1 MSCAAI
7 CSNIFCATG
16 IGQFVAARVSEVSR
30 TVTCDLAGAYVRP
43 VRQGTQVNV
52 MTPTALADRH
62 MDEQLMTRRQV
73 AYLFRV
79 TSSAVA
85 IWARRGR
92 LPEVRDEAGR
102 PRYRRADVVALLRRD
117 LRRRT
122 R

>member
-1 MSCAAI
+1 M
-7 CSNIFCATG
+7 
-16 IGQFVAARVSEVSR
+16 
-30 TVTCDLAGAYVRP
+30 
-43 VRQGTQVNV
+43 NV
-52 MTPTALADRH
+52 MAPTVIPDQH
-62 MDEQLMTRRQV
+62 TDEELMTRRQV

-92 LPEVRDEAGR
+92 LPEVRTETGK
-102 PRYRRADVVALLRRD
+102 PRYRHADVVALLRRD